1 MLSNRVANPEPSETT
16 DQKSE
21 ESFEED
27 DPLVI
32 DFDFDSSA
40 EQHFIRF
47 KAETVGKSLAANAE
61 NEDDFGDLDPV
72 IAEARRAAKAQK
84 SDTGMVHI
92 KKQAIHAQKEN
103 ERKGG
108 KRITSAGA
116 LQLDITQRECEFMSN
131 QLGLNLVQLRQKLKP
146 FIDEGVIYK
155 DRKQVNKK
163 LAMKALQ
170 AKEIIVDVALE
181 TNIAIMQQKID

>member
-1 MLSNRVANPEPSETT
+1 MLSNRVVNNAQSETT
-16 DQKSE
+16 EQKSE
-21 ESFEED
+21 ESFEEID
-27 DPLVI
+27 ALAI

-61 NEDDFGDLDPV
+61 NENDFGDLDPV
-72 IAEARRAAKAQK
+72 IAEARRAAKASK
-84 SDTGMVHI
+84 TDTGMVHI
-92 KKQAIHAQKEN
+92 TKQAIHAQKEN

-108 KRITSAGA
+108 KRLTTAGA
-116 LQLDITQRECEFMSN
+116 LQIDITQRECEFMSN